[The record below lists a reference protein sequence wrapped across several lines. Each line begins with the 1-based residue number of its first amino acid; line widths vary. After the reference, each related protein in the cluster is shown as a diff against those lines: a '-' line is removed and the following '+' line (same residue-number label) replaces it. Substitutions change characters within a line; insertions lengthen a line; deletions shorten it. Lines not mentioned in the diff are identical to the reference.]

1 MKNVESQALFESRKI
16 KGLPRT
22 ERLRCG
28 AATRSGGRCQAQA
41 LLNTAGQPGRCRMHG
56 GLSTGPRNRKGK
68 DTNRRCAKV
77 QMLKRWA
84 ALRAAGKT
92 AVELSPDG
100 RERLRD
106 AARRTMRM
114 RHRKR
119 QALGWY
125 DWMLKQNA
133 DWTRHL
139 WRDERRRVILHP
151 YIQTLKKYG
160 DQAFFELAEI
170 AGFDNLRKATDGT
183 DLTAIIIARY
193 MPRLDISA
201 AAADLRKGAES
212 R

>member
-1 MKNVESQALFESRKI
+1 
-16 KGLPRT
+16 
-22 ERLRCG
+22 
-28 AATRSGGRCQAQA
+28 
-41 LLNTAGQPGRCRMHG
+41 
-56 GLSTGPRNRKGK
+56 
-68 DTNRRCAKV
+68 
-77 QMLKRWA
+77 MLKRWA